1 VDLAETAPHPG
12 FTPRGLA
19 FTIALSV
26 GFHLLIL
33 WRLSDWYQAGWDN
46 HSPFSRQRPLL
57 VTVTAPRSQE
67 TEHQPV
73 PSSEPVTDQ
82 STIKK
87 PTAKKEV
94 INEAVTDVTPPHA
107 VPLKQTTTGTIRERT
122 VTTAQIK
129 QSVATVVRDLADDD
143 EGELEQKPDPVSATL
158 DRALNKPRETP
169 GIYSQA
175 NGTTRV
181 VTEQGFTYCVKAP
194 EDWRIIDPE
203 DDMRVSTNCN

>member
-1 VDLAETAPHPG
+1 MELAETAPHPG

-19 FTIALSV
+19 FAVALSV
-26 GFHLLIL
+26 GFHLLIV
-33 WRLSDWYQAGWDN
+33 WRLSDWYHAGWDD
-46 HSPFSRQRPLL
+46 HTPFSRQRPLL

-67 TEHQPV
+67 TEHQPA
-73 PSSEPVTDQ
+73 PPSEPVTEQ
-82 STIKK
+82 STIEKPPPKK
-87 PTAKKEV
+87 AA
-94 INEAVTDVTPPHA
+94 INEIVTEVTPPHA
-107 VPLKQTTTGTIRERT
+107 EPSKQTTTSAIKART

-143 EGELEQKPDPVSATL
+143 EGELERKPDSVSATL

-169 GIYSQA
+169 GVYSRA

-181 VTEQGFTYCVKAP
+181 VTEQGFTYCVKALD
-194 EDWRIIDPE
+194 DWRIIDPE